1 MNWLRELAR
10 RLRMLMHRRQFDTDL
25 EEEMRLHLELRQ
37 QQRIECGMTPDDA
50 RAATR
55 RGFGNV
61 TSLKEESHLAW
72 GWEWFEQLL
81 QDMRYALRM
90 LGKSPGVAAIAILT
104 LALGIGANTSLFSV
118 VNGVLLDPLPYP
130 DPDQV
135 VTLPGWFPGYGEG
148 AISYPDFLDWV
159 RLNHTFFSLAAY
171 RHDSFNL
178 IGQSD
183 AEQVTAM
190 DVSASFFPLLSVNP
204 ILGRNFSSEED
215 QLGGPPA
222 VILSGGFWKTKFGS
236 SPDMIGKPLNL
247 DGTDYTVVGVI
258 PENFYFCCSST
269 GFRLSDIYVPIGAS
283 KDPQVHDRRMTPS
296 IWAVGRMK
304 EGVTLAQARADMDGV
319 ARSLGEAYPDIDKDA
334 GIVVVPLK
342 QVMVQNIRPLLLVLL
357 AAVGFVLLIA
367 CVNVANLLLARSTGR
382 GREFAIRAALGASQ
396 GRVIRQLLTES
407 VLLAIG
413 GGALGL
419 LLASW
424 GTRAAL
430 AALPSA
436 LPRANDVRLDP
447 RVLLFTL
454 VVSLAAGVLFGLAP
468 ALKTSRPDLHETL
481 KEGGRGA
488 SGARYRTQN
497 IFVIVEM
504 ALAVVLLIGAGLTIR
519 SLVGLWS
526 VSPGFDPHNMLSFRV
541 AFPPSVSN
549 ADASTTRASLRQ
561 FTDKIASV
569 PGVSAVSLTTGAKPL
584 DHESAL
590 IFWRAGQP
598 KPANEVSMP
607 FAVWYRV
614 GPDYLKVMKIPLLR
628 GRFLTAQDDANSPG
642 VCVIDEDFAQKFFG
656 NEDPIGK
663 RLNFTLVYNQPL
675 QIVGVVGHVKQYG
688 LDETA
693 NSPTQAQFY
702 MSPLQLPDDQLKF
715 WAVSATGFVI
725 RTQGSPGAFAG
736 AVRNALREFNSKAVL
751 YQPETMDSV
760 IARSLASR
768 RFAMILLAVFAGL
781 ALVLASIGIYGVISY
796 IVGQRTHEIGLRMT
810 LGAQK
815 SHVLKIVLGQGARL
829 ALLGVVIGLA
839 AAAGLTRLMTTILY
853 GVSATDPFTFSAVAI
868 VLTLVALV
876 ACYIPARRAM
886 RVDPLVALRYE

>member
-1 MNWLRELAR
+1 MNWLREVAR

-25 EEEMRLHLELRQ
+25 EEEMQLHLELRQ
-37 QQRIECGMTPDDA
+37 QERLESGMTADSA
-50 RAATR
+50 RAAAR

-61 TSLKEESHLAW
+61 TSLKEKSHTAW
-72 GWEWFEQLL
+72 GWEWFEQLV
-81 QDMRYALRM
+81 QDMRYGLRM
-90 LGKSPGVAAIAILT
+90 LRKSPGFTAVAVLT

-118 VNGVLLDPLPYP
+118 VNGVLLNPLPYP
-130 DPDQV
+130 HPDEV
-135 VTLPGWFPGYGEG
+135 VTMAGWFPGYGESS
-148 AISYPDFLDWV
+148 ISYPDFLDWV
-159 RLNHTFFSLAAY
+159 RLNHTFSSLAAY
-171 RHDSFNL
+171 RRDTFNL
-178 IGQSD
+178 TGQND
-183 AEQVTAM
+183 AEQVAAM

-204 ILGRNFSSEED
+204 VLGRNFSSAED

-236 SPDMIGKPLNL
+236 SPDIIGKALNL

-269 GFRLSDIYVPIGAS
+269 GFRLSDVYVPIGAS
-283 KDPQVHDRRMTPS
+283 KDLPVRDRRMIST
-296 IWAVGRMK
+296 WAVGRMK
-304 EGVTLAQARADMDGV
+304 PGMALAQARADMDDV
-319 ARSLGEAYPDIDKDA
+319 ARSLGVAYPDTDKDT
-334 GIVVVPLK
+334 GIVITPLQ
-342 QVMVQNIRPLLLVLL
+342 QVMVRDIRPFLLVLL

-382 GREFAIRAALGASQ
+382 NREFAIRAALGASQ
-396 GRVIRQLLTES
+396 GRVMRQLLTES
-407 VLLAIG
+407 VLLAMA

-454 VVSLAAGVLFGLAP
+454 VISLAAGVLFGLAP
-468 ALKTSRPDLHETL
+468 ALKTSHPDLHETL
-481 KEGGRGA
+481 KEGGRGS
-488 SGARYRTQN
+488 SGARYRAQN

-519 SLVGLWS
+519 TLVGLWS
-526 VSPGFDPHNMLSFRV
+526 VSPGFDPHNVLSFRV
-541 AFPPSVSN
+541 GFPPSIGN

-561 FTDKIASV
+561 FTEKISSV

-584 DHESAL
+584 DRESGL
-590 IFWRAGQP
+590 IFWREGQP
-598 KPANEVSMP
+598 KPPNEVSMP
-607 FAVWYRV
+607 YALWYRV

-693 NSPTQAQFY
+693 NSPIQAQFY
-702 MSPLQLPDDQLKF
+702 MSPLQLPDDQLKT
-715 WAVSATGFVI
+715 WAVSVAGYVI
-725 RTQGSPGAFAG
+725 RTQGSPGAFAS
-736 AVRNALREFNSKAVL
+736 AVRDALREFNSKAVL
-751 YQPETMDSV
+751 YAPETMDH
-760 IARSLASR
+760 IIGRSLASR
-768 RFAMILLAVFAGL
+768 RFAMILLAVFAAL
-781 ALVLASIGIYGVISY
+781 ALLLASIGIYGVISY
-796 IVGQRTHEIGLRMT
+796 IAGQRAHEIGIRMA
-810 LGAQK
+810 LGAQR

-829 ALLGVVIGLA
+829 ALLGLVIGLA
-839 AAAGLTRLMTTILY
+839 AAAGLTRLMITILY
-853 GVSATDPFTFSAVAI
+853 GVSPTDPLTFSAVAI

-876 ACYIPARRAM
+876 ACYIPARRAV
-886 RVDPLVALRYE
+886 RVDPLVALRYD